1 MWSMRSEDKSMRAA
15 RTVCAAIAAVVA
27 GMAAARADEV
37 EDFYRGRTISIVVAT
52 SAAGAYD
59 ILARVLSQH
68 LGNHIP
74 GRPSIIVRNMPGG
87 GGIAGANWLYN
98 VAQKDGTVIGAL
110 LNIGAFEP
118 VFGTEGIRYDATKLT
133 WLGSSDPDTG
143 FLAIWHTVP
152 VSSIEDLRKTEVT
165 VGTSG
170 PASSPSFFARLEMEV
185 LKAKLKI
192 IAGYPGQNEAFL
204 ALERGELDGYPS
216 VFYSSL
222 TAFKPEW
229 VRDKMIKL
237 MVQFGSKTRPEFP
250 DVPSIM
256 DIVKEADDRL
266 LAQAAFALTDIGRP
280 YVLPPGVPEARA
292 SAVKAAM
299 RATFADQAFL
309 ADARQAGLQVD
320 APQDAQQVQAIIDR
334 VYRMPAKIID
344 RLKRLKQ

>member
-1 MWSMRSEDKSMRAA
+1 MRL
-15 RTVCAAIAAVVA
+15 RTTIIATTIAACA
-27 GMAAARADEV
+27 GLGAARADEV

-74 GRPSIIVRNMPGG
+74 GKPSIIVRNMPGG
-87 GGIAGANWLYN
+87 GGIAGANWIYN
-98 VAQKDGTVIGAL
+98 VGQKDGTVIGAL

-118 VFGTEGIRYDATKLT
+118 VFQTDGVRYDATKFT

-143 FLAIWHTVP
+143 FLALWNTVP
-152 VSSIEDLRKTEVT
+152 VNSIDDLRRREVT

-185 LKAKLKI
+185 LKARLKI

-229 VRDKMIKL
+229 VRDRKIKL
-237 MVQFGSKTRPEFP
+237 MVQFGTKTRPEFP
-250 DVPSIM
+250 
-256 DIVKEADDRL
+256 
-266 LAQAAFALTDIGRP
+266 
-280 YVLPPGVPEARA
+280 
-292 SAVKAAM
+292 
-299 RATFADQAFL
+299 TFP
-309 ADARQAGLQVD
+309 RSWTSCRIRTTGCW
-320 APQDAQQVQAIIDR
+320 R
-334 VYRMPAKIID
+334 R
-344 RLKRLKQ
+344 RHSR